1 MKGEGKCRRRKI
13 ILWVSWS
20 IRVVCFAGVSNT
32 EVGSSTCLRRRMR
45 MRKRKGFTMGKLQRK
60 KRDECLG
67 A

>member
-1 MKGEGKCRRRKI
+1 MI
-13 ILWVSWS
+13 
-20 IRVVCFAGVSNT
+20 CFAGVSST
-32 EVGSSTCLRRRMR
+32 EVGSSTCLRKRTR